1 MRLPAFE
8 YIRPKTAAEAL
19 EAFHQHGPA
28 CKALA
33 GGTDI
38 LVRMKQRLAAPSFLV
53 SLKDLTELSY
63 VRRGN
68 ETLNIGACASIDDIR
83 SSKEVDDLFPG
94 LARAAFS
101 VGAPSIQHFTG
112 TIGGNICQENR
123 CKYYNQSEFFRS
135 ARPPCHKAGG
145 QTCYARDGSDR
156 CRSTCHSDL
165 GPVLTALNASVVL
178 KSKGVRRTLPMSDF
192 YTSEGE
198 KPFSMAPE
206 ELMTEIRI
214 PIPPSHSGNAYKRL
228 AARSAIDYPIVS
240 AAVFVE
246 APGGVVARARIVV
259 GAIGSAPLSL
269 AAASRHLEGKAALDS
284 ALIKETAEMAM
295 NSASAFA
302 VDNVSSPLEY
312 RIQMIAVMVE
322 RALVEAVGVALGNG
336 CAAV

>member
-8 YIRPKTAAEAL
+8 YISPRTTLEAL
-19 EAFHQHGPA
+19 DVFHQHGSA

-38 LVRMKQRLAAPSFLV
+38 LVRMKQRLATPSFLV
-53 SLKDLTELSY
+53 SLKHLTELSY
-63 VRRGN
+63 IRR
-68 ETLNIGACASIDDIR
+68 ESEMLKIGACASLDDIR
-83 SSKEVDDLFPG
+83 SSGEANDLFPG
-94 LARAAFS
+94 LVQAAMS
-101 VGAPSIQHFTG
+101 VGAPSIQHFRG

-145 QTCYARDGSDR
+145 QICYARDGSDR

-165 GPVLTALNASVVL
+165 PPALMALDARVVL
-178 KSKGVRRTLPMSDF
+178 KSKEATRTIPMSEF

-198 KPFSMAPE
+198 KPFSMAAD
-206 ELMTEIRI
+206 ELMTEIQI
-214 PIPPSHSGNAYKRL
+214 PIPPAHSGSSYKRL

-246 APGGVVARARIVV
+246 APGGVVANARIVV

-269 AAASRHLEGKAALDS
+269 SSASRHLCGKS
-284 ALIKETAEMAM
+284 ASDASLIKETAEMAM

-302 VDNVSSPLEY
+302 VDNVSSPVEY

-322 RALVEAVGVALGNG
+322 RAIVEAVGVALGNG
-336 CAAV
+336 